1 MKARRYWL
9 MAVVALLFSMAAE
22 AVPVRPG
29 QWITVT
35 LADGTTV
42 SVEARGDEYSS
53 WWRDAQGRCYVR
65 QGDTFVMTD
74 LKTINAQRRAI
85 QDRSS
90 SPSRRA
96 ICTSTIDGLG
106 NIGWNAQGSQYSIG
120 EWEIPVLMVEF
131 SDVKFNI
138 EHTPAFI

>member
-74 LKTINAQRRAI
+74 LKTINASAVPFRIGPAVRHVAPFVH
-85 QDRSS
+85 RL
-90 SPSRRA
+90 
-96 ICTSTIDGLG
+96 STDWETEDGVPK
-106 NIGWNAQGSQYSIG
+106 AAST
-120 EWEIPVLMVEF
+120 VLA
-131 SDVKFNI
+131 SGKYRC
-138 EHTPAFI
+138 